1 MSAVKAIESPFTREK
16 VAELRVGDRVRLT
29 GRIYTGRDR
38 LHKFLCEGGKCPAD
52 LKDGALYHC
61 GPVMI
66 RDGAGW
72 RVVAAGPTTSMREE
86 PYAARVIRNCQVR
99 VLIGK
104 GGMGESTRQACAQFG
119 CVYLQAV
126 GGAAGVLAQ
135 TVERVG
141 GVHFLREFGSAEA
154 MWELC
159 VKGFEAVVTMDAR
172 GRSLHRRVRTAS
184 ARELKALL
192 AAAGQ

>member
-1 MSAVKAIESPFTREK
+1 MSAVKVLESPFTREK
-16 VAELRVGDRVRLT
+16 VAELNVGDRVRLS
-29 GRIYTGRDR
+29 GRVFTGRDR

-61 GPVMI
+61 GPVVV
-66 RDGAGW
+66 REGGGW

-86 PYAARVIRNCQVR
+86 PYAARVIRACQVR

-104 GGMGESTRQACAQFG
+104 GGMGENTRRACEQFG

-135 TVERVG
+135 AIERVA
-141 GVHFLREFGSAEA
+141 GVSFLREFGSAEA
-154 MWELC
+154 MWELHL
-159 VKGFEAVVTMDAR
+159 KGLEAVVTMDTR
-172 GRSLHRRVRTAS
+172 GRSLHRRVRIAS
-184 ARELKALL
+184 AQKLKALL
-192 AAAGQ
+192 ATAG